1 MALSVNTLFNNLQV
15 VKDILTKHNIDFVD
29 GVYINYELK
38 MDDGSIPSENEDY
51 GLYDA
56 DMEFTD
62 TTLILSGALH
72 TSAASAVVLTIDPK
86 SGKVFNEV
94 HVDHN
99 QFEGRTQEVIRRQV
113 EILRKPHHWEFL
125 NVDFMVPQKVE
136 LELYRALAV

>member
-1 MALSVNTLFNNLQV
+1 MALSINTLFNNLQV
-15 VKDILTKHNIDFVD
+15 VKDILAKHEIDFVD

-38 MDDGSIPSENEDY
+38 MDDGSTPSEEQDY

-56 DMEFTD
+56 DMEFTE
-62 TTLILSGALH
+62 TTLILSGSLH
-72 TSAASAVVLTIDPK
+72 SCAASAVVLTIDPK
-86 SGKVFNEV
+86 TGMVFNEV

-99 QFEGRTQEVIRRQV
+99 QFEGRTKEVIRRQV
-113 EILRKPHHWEFL
+113 EILRKPHSWKFL